1 MKFRITKSLLD
12 AWYWSFKLE
21 DGYDT
26 FMKVMNREPIQPTK
40 KMLDGTQFENCVN
53 GVLDGNPI
61 SEDHEWFR
69 GVSEMA
75 WYLDGSQQQVNLGRE
90 ITVDGVTFLVH
101 GILDYL
107 RAGVIYDCK
116 FTSNYH
122 LNKYLHSAQHIL
134 YLYLVPEARRFEY
147 CVSNGKEVFW
157 EKYPRYIVP
166 EPDDIIRDF
175 MRFLDKQNLVDIY
188 TDKWEVSKYDKFKLE
203 QIQTGGA

>member
-26 FMKVMNREPIQPTK
+26 FMKVLNREPIQPTT
-40 KMLDGTQFENCVN
+40 KMLKGTQFENCVN

-61 SEDHEWFR
+61 PEDHEWFR
-69 GVSEMA
+69 GVSTMA
-75 WYLDGSQQQVNLGRE
+75 EYLDGSQQQVNLGRE

-147 CVSNGKEVFW
+147 CVSNGTDVFW

-166 EPDDIIRDF
+166 EPDEIIRDF
-175 MRFLDKQNLVDIY
+175 MRYLGKQNLVDIY
-188 TDKWEVSKYDKFKLE
+188 TKNWEVSSYGKLE
-203 QIQTGGA
+203 QIYTGRA